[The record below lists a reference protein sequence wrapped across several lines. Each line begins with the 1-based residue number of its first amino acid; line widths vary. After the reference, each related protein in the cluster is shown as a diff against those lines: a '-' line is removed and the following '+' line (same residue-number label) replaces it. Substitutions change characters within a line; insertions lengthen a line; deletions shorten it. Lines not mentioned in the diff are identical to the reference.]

1 MILKNYKVEIELDNS
16 GVLWSQTIQATGLTS
31 AERKAEDLIED
42 AFFHTYQEKLYFYTI
57 TELETNKTRKIKA
70 MNCIA
75 PKKKSF

>member
-1 MILKNYKVEIELDNS
+1 MTIKNYKVEIELDNS
-16 GVLWSQTIQATGLTS
+16 GVLWSQTIQAAGLTS

-42 AFFHTYQEKLYFYTI
+42 AFFHGKQEKIYFYTI
-57 TELETNKTRKIKA
+57 TELSTNKKRKVSA